1 MKKDIVFLF
10 LGVFLLICCKSPGD
24 SAFIGYAH
32 ELANGKW
39 GFMDEHGED
48 IIAYR
53 FDYARDFSEGLAV
66 IRIQNK
72 YGYLNPKGKIVIPL
86 LYDQAYSFKN
96 GLAKVVQN
104 GLEGVIT
111 AEGKMIVPCQYQDL
125 EICYE
130 EAKIKARRG
139 NKYGYIDFSGRP
151 LVPFDYEFIGRYDA
165 TGAAQVC
172 KNGKYGFIDF
182 SGKEI
187 LACLYTHIQPFG
199 PQFYKVSQDSLYG
212 LIYKNDKQFALPC
225 EYQSFV
231 FCDEQKDAYSPDII
245 KARLH
250 EKSGLLDDKAIPLT
264 EFVYDQIGDFD
275 TAGLAL
281 VERNG
286 KYGYIN
292 RSGKEIMPVAYENI
306 CNFGSKLFR
315 IEKNK
320 KYGLFNESM
329 QEIVPCMYEAIG
341 AVDSGLF
348 RITKE
353 GLYGLLNDK
362 GEVVLPCRYKDISVF
377 ARTFYRHAT
386 GF

>member
-53 FDYARDFSEGLAV
+53 FDHARDFSEGLAV

-231 FCDEQKDAYSPDII
+231 FVTNKRMHIRRISLRPGSM
-245 KARLH
+245 
-250 EKSGLLDDKAIPLT
+250 KS
-264 EFVYDQIGDFD
+264 Q
-275 TAGLAL
+275 
-281 VERNG
+281 
-286 KYGYIN
+286 
-292 RSGKEIMPVAYENI
+292 
-306 CNFGSKLFR
+306 
-315 IEKNK
+315 
-320 KYGLFNESM
+320 
-329 QEIVPCMYEAIG
+329 
-341 AVDSGLF
+341 
-348 RITKE
+348 
-353 GLYGLLNDK
+353 
-362 GEVVLPCRYKDISVF
+362 VF
-377 ARTFYRHAT
+377 
-386 GF
+386 